1 MASTSSTDRVFAAL
15 SDRTRREVLER
26 IGSAGEA
33 TATQLARDLPVSRQA
48 IAKHLA
54 SLSAAGLIADR
65 RAGREVLYRVTPAP
79 MSGAMTWMATVGAEW
94 DDRLASLRRHL
105 SR

>member
-15 SDRTRREVLER
+15 SDRTRRDVLER
-26 IGSAGEA
+26 IGAAGEA
-33 TATQLARDLPVSRQA
+33 SATQLARDLPISRQA
-48 IAKHLA
+48 IAKHLT

-65 RAGREVLYRVTPAP
+65 RSGREVLYRVTPAP
-79 MSGAMTWMATVGAEW
+79 MSGAMSWMATVGAQW

-105 SR
+105 GG

>member
-33 TATQLARDLPVSRQA
+33 TATQLARDLPISRQA

-54 SLSAAGLIADR
+54 NLASAGLIADR

-105 SR
+105 GG